1 MTVGGRHTTKNRRFC
16 DCRAP
21 VSFARLAGARGTV
34 ADETVY
40 TRTTRKAL
48 EALGGAYELAAALG
62 RPLDE
67 VNDWLSGRQVPP
79 DKAFLELLEI
89 VSRRR

>member
-1 MTVGGRHTTKNRRFC
+1 M
-16 DCRAP
+16 
-21 VSFARLAGARGTV
+21 

-48 EALGGAYELAAALG
+48 EAAGGIHQLAERL
-62 RPLDE
+62 RRTLDE
-67 VNDWLSGRQVPP
+67 VNDWLLGRQVPP
-79 DKAFLELLEI
+79 DTIFLEMLEI